1 MIIQYEMYRRVTIML
16 DENLEKKLRKIQAKL
31 IKNSK
36 KSISFSQVVN
46 DILRIGLWNLG
57 GQIKICDDCRR
68 MKCSKGCTCECH
80 FPH

>member
-46 DILRIGLWNLG
+46 DILRIGL
-57 GQIKICDDCRR
+57 
-68 MKCSKGCTCECH
+68 
-80 FPH
+80 

>member
-36 KSISFSQVVN
+36 KSMSFSQVVN
-46 DILRIGLWNLG
+46 DILRIGL
-57 GQIKICDDCRR
+57 
-68 MKCSKGCTCECH
+68 
-80 FPH
+80 

>member
-36 KSISFSQVVN
+36 KSMSFSKVVN
-46 DILRIGLWNLG
+46 DILRIGL
-57 GQIKICDDCRR
+57 
-68 MKCSKGCTCECH
+68 
-80 FPH
+80 